1 MLDNIDDE
9 DKKILLALAFA
20 KGAAPPEYISF
31 HTGIKDPIKI
41 LKKMEKVGLVHRSKS
56 SGWSHSMSLMFE
68 ITPQARRELFTSDL
82 ICMIDGPGQPTAFK
96 FDEFDTATTAYD
108 EEIG

>member
-1 MLDNIDDE
+1 
-9 DKKILLALAFA
+9 
-20 KGAAPPEYISF
+20 
-31 HTGIKDPIKI
+31 
-41 LKKMEKVGLVHRSKS
+41 
-56 SGWSHSMSLMFE
+56 MFE

-82 ICMIDGPGQPTAFK
+82 ICMIDEPGQPTAFK